1 MARFTDPELNAIDQ
15 RIRQRLKPSR
25 YEHSVG
31 VCESARTMA
40 RIYGVDQRKAAVA
53 GLLHDWDKALSFDQ
67 LRHKAQELN
76 LADAYVRQAMPC
88 VLHSFTAAATLS
100 QEFSGLYSEILQ
112 AIERHTCGAE
122 DMSPLD
128 MVVFIADL
136 IEPNRNFDSAVRLR
150 RLLGEVSLDEL
161 YYQAYKETVLN
172 LLHTD
177 RTIYPESVNIYNHL
191 VQRRQA
197 EVLENS

>member
-1 MARFTDPELNAIDQ
+1 
-15 RIRQRLKPSR
+15 
-25 YEHSVG
+25 
-31 VCESARTMA
+31 MA

-100 QEFSGLYSEILQ
+100 QEFSGLDEEILQ
-112 AIERHTCGAE
+112 AIERHTCGAV
-122 DMSPLD
+122 DMSHLD
-128 MVVFIADL
+128 MVVFTADL